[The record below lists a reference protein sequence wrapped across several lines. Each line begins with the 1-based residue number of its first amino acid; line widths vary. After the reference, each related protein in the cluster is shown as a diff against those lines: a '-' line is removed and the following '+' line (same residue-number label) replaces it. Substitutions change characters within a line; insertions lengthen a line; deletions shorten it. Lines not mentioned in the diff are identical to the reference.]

1 MAIVNMKKQRIVMEA
16 AELEQTL
23 TRIAEE
29 IIAQTQ
35 DQQKLVLIGIHTG
48 GVHLAKRLQAIIFA
62 RYHLSLRVGMLDITL
77 YRDDWTRLHTQ
88 PVLRATDLP
97 FRIDDQEVV
106 LVDDVL
112 FTGRTIRAALDA
124 VIDYGRPKRV
134 QVAVLVDR
142 GHRELPICGQFI
154 GIDQNTLPDE
164 QVNVHLVETDGYDQ
178 VVVDTPAA
186 G

>member
-1 MAIVNMKKQRIVMEA
+1 MDQKSPQVVMEA
-16 AELEQTL
+16 ADVHKTL
-23 TRIAEE
+23 VRIAAE
-29 IIAQTQ
+29 IV
-35 DQQKLVLIGIHTG
+35 QQSEDRDRLVLIGIHTG
-48 GVHLAKRLQAIIFA
+48 GVHLAKRLQNIINKHF
-62 RYHLSLRVGMLDITL
+62 YLNPPVGILDITL

-88 PVLRATDLP
+88 PLVRPTELP
-97 FRIDDQEVV
+97 FRIDEQEVI

-124 VIDYGRPKRV
+124 IIDYGRPRRV

-154 GIDQNTLPDE
+154 GINQKTLPHE

-178 VVVDTPAA
+178 VVVEVPAHS
-186 G
+186 

>member
-1 MAIVNMKKQRIVMEA
+1 MKQQRIVMEA
-16 AELEQTL
+16 AELQQTL

-35 DQQKLVLIGIHTG
+35 DRQKLVLIGIHTG
-48 GVHLAKRLQAIIFA
+48 GVHLAKRLQTIISS
-62 RYHLSLRVGMLDITL
+62 RHRLSLPVGMLDITL

-88 PVLRATDLP
+88 PLVRGTDLP

-124 VIDYGRPKRV
+124 VIDYGRPRRV

-154 GIDQNTLPDE
+154 GIEQHTLLDE

-178 VVVDTPAA
+178 VVVDTPSA

>member
-1 MAIVNMKKQRIVMEA
+1 MNHKPPKIVMEA
-16 AELEQTL
+16 ADLQETL
-23 TRIAEE
+23 LRIANEIVQQAEE
-29 IIAQTQ
+29 RS
-35 DQQKLVLIGIHTG
+35 KLILIGIHTG
-48 GVHLAKRLQAIIFA
+48 GVHIAKRLQTIISEL
-62 RYHLSLRVGMLDITL
+62 YQLNLPVGMLDITL

-88 PVLRATDLP
+88 PVVRATDLP

-124 VIDYGRPKRV
+124 LIDYGRPKRV

-154 GIDQNTLPDE
+154 GMNQKTLPQE
-164 QVNVHLVETDGYDQ
+164 QVNVHLAETDGYDR
-178 VVVDTPAA
+178 VVVEIP
-186 G
+186 GRP

>member
-1 MAIVNMKKQRIVMEA
+1 MNQKPPQVVMEA
-16 AELEQTL
+16 ADLRTTL
-23 TRIAEE
+23 LRMADE
-29 IIAQTQ
+29 IVKQA
-35 DQQKLVLIGIHTG
+35 DDRSRLVLIGIHTG
-48 GVHLAKRLQAIIFA
+48 GVHLARRLQNIIA
-62 RYHLSLRVGMLDITL
+62 EGYYLELPVGMLDITL

-88 PVLRATDLP
+88 PLVRATDLP

-124 VIDYGRPKRV
+124 LIDYGRPKRV

-154 GIDQNTLPDE
+154 GINQRTLPHE
-164 QVNVHLVETDGYDQ
+164 QVNVHLVETDGYDR
-178 VVVDTPAA
+178 VVVEVPAHS
-186 G
+186 

>member
-1 MAIVNMKKQRIVMEA
+1 MNHKPPKIVMEA
-16 AELEQTL
+16 ADLQETL
-23 TRIAEE
+23 LRIANEIVQQAEE
-29 IIAQTQ
+29 RS
-35 DQQKLVLIGIHTG
+35 KLILIGIHTG
-48 GVHLAKRLQAIIFA
+48 GVHIAKRLQIIISEL
-62 RYHLSLRVGMLDITL
+62 YQLNLPVGMLDITL

-88 PVLRATDLP
+88 PVVRATDLP

-124 VIDYGRPKRV
+124 LIDYGRPKRV

-154 GIDQNTLPDE
+154 GMNQKTLPQE
-164 QVNVHLVETDGYDQ
+164 QVNVHLAETDGYDR
-178 VVVDTPAA
+178 VVVEIP
-186 G
+186 GRP